1 LSTKKSLPLKEIW
14 GKQSISAHNGHL
26 H

>member
-14 GKQSISAHNGHL
+14 GKQSISAHDGHL